1 MELTNKILESI
12 ITQMPYILQFLNTA
26 ILEKFQQ
33 LSYAV
38 YEHAKLCTFKYK
50 FNAENFH
57 H

>member
-12 ITQMPYILQFLNTA
+12 ITQMPYILQFLNMA

-38 YEHAKLCTFKYK
+38 LAKLCTFKYK